1 MKQFF
6 IVFLSVF
13 LISFSGQAQENV
25 KHTVAKGETIT
36 QIAQKYNVTPL
47 DIYTLNPD
55 ARNGVQEKTVLIIP
69 SKNKV
74 VKVSQK
80 ETKQV
85 VAGTSKDG
93 KSHIVQAKETP
104 YGLAKQ
110 YGITLAD
117 LENANPEIK
126 GVGLKIGQTL
136 AIPPS
141 KNGNAPAPKE
151 LTKKEERKAEREE
164 KKIEKEAKKESKKEE
179 KVEVKSAADNNILY
193 EVVPKDTKYSISK
206 RYGISIEDLEKTNP
220 SIKTDSLKIGQKLVI
235 KADVIKTG
243 TIAKVESKEIAKKES
258 SKQEL
263 PKQETT
269 NGDYTTYQVKPKET
283 LYSLSRQFGLSQ
295 NGLIAL
301 NPELENGVREGMT
314 LKVPKT
320 VPIALA
326 NDKNFTDLT
335 KSLSK
340 KDRKQLVLLLPFNVS
355 KITNDTTSNIQSRL
369 KKDNFL
375 NMTLDFYSGALVAI
389 DSAKTLGLNID
400 VKIFDSQ
407 ENKTSSAISSSFVES
422 NLLKADVVVG
432 PFYQA
437 HAEKTAQFLNKENIP
452 VISPLSKDNSMVYS
466 NLYQTMPTSE
476 NLKGAMFDYLNQKS
490 ANIIAIVDPK
500 KGSIKKYILNNH
512 QNVKMADY
520 TLESMK
526 SLLIKDRMNYVIM
539 ETENTFM
546 IKNITTA
553 LVAAKANYQ
562 IQLVILEPNDKLES
576 DEISIS
582 SLAKLN
588 LLYASVT
595 RENETPEAAIFSKVY
610 KKKNNIFP
618 NQYATRGF
626 DVTFDAMLR
635 LSQEKSFEETIFDN
649 ATEQVENKFNYT
661 KNPAGGYS
669 NRGVYILYYD
679 EDLSVKEA
687 K

>member
-1 MKQFF
+1 MKQYF

-25 KHTVAKGETIT
+25 KHIVAKGETIT

-55 ARNGVQEKTVLIIP
+55 ARNGVKEKTVLLIP
-69 SKNKV
+69 SKNKI
-74 VKVSQK
+74 VKITNK
-80 ETKQV
+80 ETKPNV
-85 VAGTSKDG
+85 VISKET
-93 KSHIVQAKETP
+93 KSHVVQPKETP
-104 YGLAKQ
+104 YGLSKQ

-126 GVGLKIGQTL
+126 EVGLKIGQTL
-136 AIPPS
+136 VIPGS
-141 KNGNAPAPKE
+141 KNGKVEAPKE
-151 LTKKEERKAEREE
+151 VTKKEERKAEREE
-164 KKIEKEAKKESKKEE
+164 KKAEKEAKKEGKAEIKTAETN
-179 KVEVKSAADNNILY
+179 VVY

-206 RYGISIEDLEKTNP
+206 RYGISIEELEKTNP

-235 KADVIKTG
+235 KSSTTKADPVQ
-243 TIAKVESKEIAKKES
+243 
-258 SKQEL
+258 KQETAKET
-263 PKQETT
+263 PKQETP
-269 NGDYTTYQVKPKET
+269 NGDYTTYLVKPKET

-295 NGLIAL
+295 NGLVAL
-301 NPELENGVREGMT
+301 NPELETGVREGMT

-320 VPIALA
+320 VAIASSS
-326 NDKNFTDLT
+326 DKNFTDLT
-335 KSLSK
+335 KSISK
-340 KDRKQLVLLLPFNVS
+340 KDRKELVLLLPFNVS
-355 KITNDTTSNIQSRL
+355 KITNDTTSNIQTRL

-407 ENKTSSAISSSFVES
+407 ENKASSAISSAFVES
-422 NLLKADVVVG
+422 NLSKADVVVG
-432 PFYQA
+432 PFYQS
-437 HAEKTAQFLNKENIP
+437 HAEKTAQFLNQKNIP

-476 NLKGAMFDYLNQKS
+476 TLKGAMFDYLNQKN
-490 ANIIAIVDPK
+490 ANLIAIVDPK
-500 KGSIKKYILNNH
+500 KGSIKKYISNNH
-512 QNVKMADY
+512 PNVKMADY
-520 TLESMK
+520 TVESMK
-526 SLLIKDRMNYVIM
+526 GLLAKDRMNYVIM

-546 IKNITTA
+546 IKNIITA
-553 LVAAKANYQ
+553 LVSAKASYQ
-562 IQLVILEPNDKLES
+562 VQLVILEPNDKLES

-582 SLAKLN
+582 NLAKLN

-679 EDLSVKEA
+679 ESLSVKEA

>member
-1 MKQFF
+1 MKQYF

-13 LISFSGQAQENV
+13 LIFFSGQAQENV

-36 QIAQKYNVTPL
+36 QIAQKYSVTPL

-74 VKVSQK
+74 VKVPVK
-80 ETKQV
+80 EVKP
-85 VAGTSKDG
+85 ATSVSKTA
-93 KSHIVQAKETP
+93 KTHLVQAKETP
-104 YGLAKQ
+104 YGLSKQ

-136 AIPPS
+136 VIPAS
-141 KNGNAPAPKE
+141 KNGLKETPKEEVKE
-151 LTKKEERKAEREE
+151 LTKKEERKAEKEE
-164 KKIEKEAKKESKKEE
+164 KRAEKEAKKEAKKEE
-179 KVEVKSAADNNILY
+179 KSEVKSADASVIY

-220 SIKTDSLKIGQKLVI
+220 SIKSDSLKIGQKLVI
-235 KADVIKTG
+235 KANPTKTE
-243 TIAKVESKEIAKKES
+243 VV
-258 SKQEL
+258 Q
-263 PKQETT
+263 KQETVKEAPKLEAP

-314 LKVPKT
+314 LKVPKI
-320 VPIALA
+320 VSIASTS
-326 NDKNFTDLT
+326 DKNFTDLT
-335 KSLSK
+335 KSISK
-340 KDRKQLVLLLPFNVS
+340 KDRKELVLLLPFNVS
-355 KITNDTTSNIQSRL
+355 KITSDTTSNIQSRL

-407 ENKTSSAISSSFVES
+407 ENKTSSAISSSFVDS
-422 NLLKADVVVG
+422 NLAKADVVVG
-432 PFYQA
+432 PFYQT
-437 HAEKTAQFLNKENIP
+437 HAEKTAQFLNQRNIP

-466 NLYQTMPTSE
+466 NLYQTMPTSD
-476 NLKGAMFDYLNQKS
+476 NLKGAMFDYLNQKN
-490 ANIIAIVDPK
+490 ANLIAIVDPK
-500 KGSIKKYILNNH
+500 KGSIKKYISSNH
-512 QNVKMADY
+512 PNVKMADY
-520 TLESMK
+520 TVESMK
-526 SLLIKDRMNYVIM
+526 GLLAKDRMNYVIM

-546 IKNITTA
+546 IKNIITA
-553 LVAAKANYQ
+553 LVAAKATYQ
-562 IQLVILEPNDKLES
+562 LQLVILEPNDKLES
-576 DEISIS
+576 DEIAIS

-679 EDLSVKEA
+679 ESLSVKEA
-687 K
+687 Q

>member
-1 MKQFF
+1 MKHSF

-13 LISFSGQAQENV
+13 LLSFSGQAQENL

-55 ARNGVQEKTVLIIP
+55 ARTGISEKTVLLIP
-69 SKNKV
+69 SKNKSG
-74 VKVSQK
+74 KVPNK
-80 ETKQV
+80 ETKPVQT
-85 VAGTSKDG
+85 AASKEA
-93 KSHIVQAKETP
+93 KTHIVQAKETP

-117 LENANPEIK
+117 LEKANPEIK
-126 GVGLKIGQTL
+126 NGLQIGQTL
-136 AIPPS
+136 TIPGS
-141 KNGNAPAPKE
+141 KTAREEAPKE
-151 LTKKEERKAEREE
+151 LTKKEERKAEKEE
-164 KKIEKEAKKESKKEE
+164 KKAEKEAKKEAKKEE
-179 KVEVKSAADNNILY
+179 KSEPKVTEGSVLY

-206 RYGISIEDLEKTNP
+206 RYGISIAELEKANP
-220 SIKTDSLKIGQKLVI
+220 SIVTDSLRIGQKLII
-235 KADVIKTG
+235 KG
-243 TIAKVESKEIAKKES
+243 NSAKAEMPKHQEVVKES
-258 SKQEL
+258 TKQES
-263 PKQETT
+263 PKPATQ
-269 NGDYTTYQVKPKET
+269 NGEYASYVVKPKET

-301 NPELENGVREGMT
+301 NPELETGVRDGMT
-314 LKVPKT
+314 LRVPKT
-320 VPIALA
+320 VPIAAA

-335 KSLSK
+335 KSIYK
-340 KDRKQLVLLLPFNVS
+340 KDRKELVLLLPFNVS
-355 KITNDTTSNIQSRL
+355 KVISDTTSNIQSRL

-389 DSAKTLGLNID
+389 DSAKTLGLNIN
-400 VKIFDSQ
+400 VTILDSQ
-407 ENKTSSAISSSFVES
+407 ENKTSSIISSSFADS
-422 NLLKADVVVG
+422 NLAKADVVVG
-432 PFYQA
+432 PFYQS
-437 HAEKTAQFLNKENIP
+437 HAEKTAQLLNAKNIP

-466 NLYQTMPTSE
+466 NLYQTMPTAES
-476 NLKGAMFDYLNQKS
+476 LKGAMFDYLNQKN
-490 ANIIAIVDPK
+490 ANLIAIVDPK
-500 KGSIKKYILNNH
+500 KGSIKKYISSNH
-512 QNVKMADY
+512 PNVKMADY
-520 TLESMK
+520 TVESMK
-526 SLLIKDRMNYVIM
+526 GLLMKDRMNYVIM

-546 IKNITTA
+546 IKNIITA
-553 LVAAKANYQ
+553 LVAAKATHQ
-562 IQLVILEPNDKLES
+562 LQLVILEPNDKLES

-595 RENETPEAAIFSKVY
+595 RENETPEAAIFAKVY

-618 NQYATRGF
+618 SQYATRGF

-669 NRGVYILYYD
+669 NRGVYILNYD

>member
-1 MKQFF
+1 MKQYF

-55 ARNGVQEKTVLIIP
+55 ARNGVKEKTVLIIP

-74 VKVSQK
+74 VKVLNK
-80 ETKQV
+80 EVKP
-85 VAGTSKDG
+85 VAAATSKNG
-93 KSHIVQAKETP
+93 KTHIVQAKETP

-110 YGITLAD
+110 YGITVAD
-117 LENANPEIK
+117 LEKANPEIK
-126 GVGLKIGQTL
+126 NGLKMGQSL
-136 AIPPS
+136 VIPAS
-141 KNGNAPAPKE
+141 KTGEKVIPKE
-151 LTKKEERKAEREE
+151 LTKKEERKAEKEE
-164 KKIEKEAKKESKKEE
+164 KKAEKEAKKEAKKEAGKEE
-179 KVEVKSAADNNILY
+179 KAEVKTAGSNIIY

-206 RYGISIEDLEKTNP
+206 RYKISIEDLEKTNP

-235 KADVIKTG
+235 KANSENLEV
-243 TIAKVESKEIAKKES
+243 VQ
-258 SKQEL
+258 KQETTKET
-263 PKQETT
+263 PKQETP
-269 NGDYTTYQVKPKET
+269 NGEYVSYQVKPKET

-295 NGLIAL
+295 NGLIAI
-301 NPELENGVREGMT
+301 NPELESGVREGMT

-320 VPIALA
+320 VPIAA
-326 NDKNFTDLT
+326 TNDKNFTDLT
-335 KSLSK
+335 KSISK
-340 KDRKQLVLLLPFNVS
+340 KDRKELVLLLPFNVT
-355 KITNDTTSNIQSRL
+355 KVTNDTTSNIQSRL

-407 ENKTSSAISSSFVES
+407 ENKTSSAISSSFADT
-422 NLLKADVVVG
+422 NLMKADVVVG

-437 HAEKTAQFLNKENIP
+437 HAEKTAQLLNKNNIP

-466 NLYQTMPTSE
+466 NLYQTMPTTD

-490 ANIIAIVDPK
+490 ANLIAIVDPK
-500 KGSIKKYILNNH
+500 KGSIKKYISSNH
-512 QNVKMADY
+512 PNVKMADY
-520 TLESMK
+520 TVESMK
-526 SLLIKDRMNYVIM
+526 NLFVKDRMNYVIM

-546 IKNITTA
+546 IKNIITA

-576 DEISIS
+576 DEIAIS

-595 RENETPEAAIFSKVY
+595 RENETPEATIFSKVY

-626 DVTFDAMLR
+626 DVTFDAILR

-649 ATEQVENKFNYT
+649 ATEQVENKFNYV

-679 EDLSVKEA
+679 EDLTVKEA

>member
-6 IVFLSVF
+6 IVFLF
-13 LISFSGQAQENV
+13 LISIFGQAQENV

-55 ARNGVQEKTVLIIP
+55 ARNGVKEKTVLLIP
-69 SKNKV
+69 SKNKS
-74 VKVSQK
+74 VKAPVKEAKPEQVLVSK
-80 ETKQV
+80 EAKTHV
-85 VAGTSKDG
+85 
-93 KSHIVQAKETP
+93 VQAKETP
-104 YGLAKQ
+104 YGLSRQ

-136 AIPPS
+136 KIPGS
-141 KNGNAPAPKE
+141 KSAPKEAPKE

-164 KKIEKEAKKESKKEE
+164 KKAEKEAKKEAKKEE
-179 KVEVKSAADNNILY
+179 KVEVKTSEVVY

-206 RYGISIEDLEKTNP
+206 RYGISIEELEKTNP

-235 KADVIKTG
+235 KTDV
-243 TIAKVESKEIAKKES
+243 SKIEVSQKQEIAKET
-258 SKQEL
+258 
-263 PKQETT
+263 PKQETPS
-269 NGDYTTYQVKPKET
+269 GEYASYQVKPKET

-314 LKVPKT
+314 LRVPKT
-320 VPIALA
+320 VPIAA
-326 NDKNFTDLT
+326 TNDKNFTDLT
-335 KSLSK
+335 KSIYK
-340 KDRKQLVLLLPFNVS
+340 KDRKELVLLLPFNVS
-355 KITNDTTSNIQSRL
+355 KVTSDTTSNIQSRL

-407 ENKTSSAISSSFVES
+407 ENKSSSAISASFADS
-422 NLLKADVVVG
+422 NLSKADVVVG
-432 PFYQA
+432 PFYQS
-437 HAEKTAQFLNKENIP
+437 HAEKTAQLLSKNNIP

-466 NLYQTMPTSE
+466 NLYQTMPTTD
-476 NLKGAMFDYLNQKS
+476 NLKGAMFDYLNQK
-490 ANIIAIVDPK
+490 NGNLIAIVDPK
-500 KGSIKKYILNNH
+500 KGSIKKYISSNH
-512 QNVKMADY
+512 PNVKMADY
-520 TLESMK
+520 TVESLK
-526 SLLIKDRMNYVIM
+526 SLLSKDRKNYVIM

-546 IKNITTA
+546 VKSIITA
-553 LVAAKANYQ
+553 LIAAKANYQ
-562 IQLVILEPNDKLES
+562 VQLVILEPNDKLES
-576 DEISIS
+576 DEILIS

-618 NQYATRGF
+618 SQYATRGF

-669 NRGVYILYYD
+669 NRGVYILNYD

>member
-1 MKQFF
+1 MKQYF

-25 KHTVAKGETIT
+25 KHIVAKGETIT

-55 ARNGVQEKTVLIIP
+55 ARNGVKEKTVLLIP
-69 SKNKV
+69 SKNKI
-74 VKVSQK
+74 VKIPNK
-80 ETKQV
+80 ETKSTV
-85 VAGTSKDG
+85 VATRET
-93 KSHIVQAKETP
+93 KSHVVLPKETP

-126 GVGLKIGQTL
+126 EVGLKIGQTL
-136 AIPPS
+136 VIPGS
-141 KNGNAPAPKE
+141 KNGKVEAPKE
-151 LTKKEERKAEREE
+151 VTKKEERKAEREE
-164 KKIEKEAKKESKKEE
+164 KKAEKEAKKEDKA
-179 KVEVKSAADNNILY
+179 EVKTAETNLVY

-206 RYGISIEDLEKTNP
+206 RYGISIEELEKTNP

-235 KADVIKTG
+235 KSSTAKADPVQ
-243 TIAKVESKEIAKKES
+243 
-258 SKQEL
+258 KQETAKET
-263 PKQETT
+263 PKQETP
-269 NGDYTTYQVKPKET
+269 NGDYTTYLVKPKET

-295 NGLIAL
+295 NGLVAL
-301 NPELENGVREGMT
+301 NPELETGVREGMT

-320 VPIALA
+320 VAIASSS
-326 NDKNFTDLT
+326 DKNFTDLT
-335 KSLSK
+335 KSISK
-340 KDRKQLVLLLPFNVS
+340 KDRKELVLLLPFNVS
-355 KITNDTTSNIQSRL
+355 KITNDTTSNIQTRL

-407 ENKTSSAISSSFVES
+407 ENKASSAISSAFVES
-422 NLLKADVVVG
+422 NLSKADVVVG
-432 PFYQA
+432 PFYQS
-437 HAEKTAQFLNKENIP
+437 HAEKTAQFLNQRNIP

-476 NLKGAMFDYLNQKS
+476 TLKGAMFDYLNQKN
-490 ANIIAIVDPK
+490 ANLIAIVDPK
-500 KGSIKKYILNNH
+500 KGSIKKYISSNH
-512 QNVKMADY
+512 PNVKMADY
-520 TLESMK
+520 TVESMK
-526 SLLIKDRMNYVIM
+526 GLLAKDRMNYVIM

-546 IKNITTA
+546 IKNIITA
-553 LVAAKANYQ
+553 LVSAKASYQ
-562 IQLVILEPNDKLES
+562 VQLVILEPNDKLES

-582 SLAKLN
+582 NLAKLN

-679 EDLSVKEA
+679 ESLSVKEA

>member
-55 ARNGVQEKTVLIIP
+55 ARNGVKEKTVLLIP
-69 SKNKV
+69 SKNKA
-74 VKVSQK
+74 VKLPNK
-80 ETKQV
+80 ETKPAA
-85 VAGTSKDG
+85 VASKTA
-93 KSHIVQAKETP
+93 KSHLVQAKETP
-104 YGLAKQ
+104 YGLSKQ

-126 GVGLKIGQTL
+126 GVGLKTGQTL
-136 AIPPS
+136 VIPAS
-141 KNGNAPAPKE
+141 KNGGKETPKEEPKE

-164 KKIEKEAKKESKKEE
+164 KRAEKEAKKESKKEE
-179 KVEVKSAADNNILY
+179 KLDAKASEVVY

-206 RYGISIEDLEKTNP
+206 KYGISIEELEKTNP
-220 SIKTDSLKIGQKLVI
+220 SIKKDSLKIGQKLFI
-235 KADVIKTG
+235 KANPVKIEV
-243 TIAKVESKEIAKKES
+243 A
-258 SKQEL
+258 Q
-263 PKQETT
+263 KQETVKEAPSQEIS
-269 NGDYTTYQVKPKET
+269 NGEYTVYQVKPKET

-295 NGLIAL
+295 NGIITL

-314 LKVPKT
+314 LKVPKI
-320 VPIALA
+320 VPIAQT

-335 KSLSK
+335 KSISK
-340 KDRKQLVLLLPFNVS
+340 KDRKELVLLLPFNVT
-355 KITNDTTSNIQSRL
+355 KVTNDTTATIQSRL

-407 ENKTSSAISSSFVES
+407 ENKSSSAISSSFVDS

-432 PFYQA
+432 PFYQT
-437 HAEKTAQFLNKENIP
+437 HAEKTAQLLSKNNIP

-466 NLYQTMPTSE
+466 NLYQTMPTTD

-490 ANIIAIVDPK
+490 ANLVAIVDPK
-500 KGSIKKYILNNH
+500 KGSIKKYISGNH
-512 QNVKMADY
+512 PNVKMADY
-520 TLESMK
+520 TVESMK
-526 SLLIKDRMNYVIM
+526 GLLVKDRLNYVIM

-546 IKNITTA
+546 IKNIITA
-553 LVAAKANYQ
+553 LVAAKATYQ
-562 IQLVILEPNDKLES
+562 VQLVILEPNDKLES
-576 DEISIS
+576 DEIAIS

-595 RENETPEAAIFSKVY
+595 RENETTEAAIFSKVY

>member
-1 MKQFF
+1 MKQYF

-55 ARNGVQEKTVLIIP
+55 ARNGVQEKTVLIIS

-74 VKVSQK
+74 VKVPNK
-80 ETKQV
+80 EIKP
-85 VAGTSKDG
+85 ATSVSKTA
-93 KSHIVQAKETP
+93 KSHLVQAKETP
-104 YGLAKQ
+104 YGLSKQ

-136 AIPPS
+136 VIPAS
-141 KNGNAPAPKE
+141 KNGSKETPKEEPKE
-151 LTKKEERKAEREE
+151 LTKKEERKAEKEE
-164 KKIEKEAKKESKKEE
+164 KKAEKEAKKEAKKEE
-179 KVEVKSAADNNILY
+179 KSEVKTADASVVY

-206 RYGISIEDLEKTNP
+206 RYGISIEELEKTNP
-220 SIKTDSLKIGQKLVI
+220 SIKSDSLKIGQKLVI
-235 KADVIKTG
+235 KANPVKTE
-243 TIAKVESKEIAKKES
+243 VV
-258 SKQEL
+258 Q
-263 PKQETT
+263 KQETAKET
-269 NGDYTTYQVKPKET
+269 TKQETPNGDYTTYQVKPKET

-295 NGLIAL
+295 NGLITL
-301 NPELENGVREGMT
+301 NPELENGVRDGMT
-314 LKVPKT
+314 LKVPKV
-320 VPIALA
+320 VPIASTT
-326 NDKNFTDLT
+326 DKNFTDLT
-335 KSLSK
+335 KSISK
-340 KDRKQLVLLLPFNVS
+340 KDRKELVLLLPFNVS

-407 ENKTSSAISSSFVES
+407 ENKTSSAISSAFVDS
-422 NLLKADVVVG
+422 NLAKADVVVG
-432 PFYQA
+432 PFYQT
-437 HAEKTAQFLNKENIP
+437 HAEKTAQFLNQRNIP

-466 NLYQTMPTSE
+466 NLYQTMPTSD
-476 NLKGAMFDYLNQKS
+476 NLKGAMFDYLNQKN
-490 ANIIAIVDPK
+490 ANLIAIVDPK
-500 KGSIKKYILNNH
+500 KASIKKYISSNH
-512 QNVKMADY
+512 PNVKMADY
-520 TLESMK
+520 TVESMK
-526 SLLIKDRMNYVIM
+526 GLLSKDRMNYVIM

-546 IKNITTA
+546 IKNIITA
-553 LVAAKANYQ
+553 LVAAKATYQ

-576 DEISIS
+576 DEIAIS

-679 EDLSVKEA
+679 ESLSVKEA
-687 K
+687 Q

>member
-6 IVFLSVF
+6 IVFLF
-13 LISFSGQAQENV
+13 LISIFGQAQENV

-55 ARNGVQEKTVLIIP
+55 ARNGVKEKTVLLIP
-69 SKNKV
+69 SKNKS
-74 VKVSQK
+74 VKAPVKEAKPEQVLVSK
-80 ETKQV
+80 EAKT
-85 VAGTSKDG
+85 
-93 KSHIVQAKETP
+93 HIVQAKETP
-104 YGLAKQ
+104 YGLSRQ

-126 GVGLKIGQTL
+126 DVGLKIGQTL
-136 AIPPS
+136 KIPGS
-141 KNGNAPAPKE
+141 KSAPKEAPKE

-164 KKIEKEAKKESKKEE
+164 KKAEKEAKKEAKKEE
-179 KVEVKSAADNNILY
+179 KVEVKTSEVVY

-206 RYGISIEDLEKTNP
+206 RYGISIEELEKTNP

-235 KADVIKTG
+235 KTDV
-243 TIAKVESKEIAKKES
+243 SKIEVSQKQEIAKET
-258 SKQEL
+258 
-263 PKQETT
+263 PKQETP
-269 NGDYTTYQVKPKET
+269 NGEYASYQVKPKET

-314 LKVPKT
+314 LRVPKT
-320 VPIALA
+320 VPIATT

-335 KSLSK
+335 KSIYK
-340 KDRKQLVLLLPFNVS
+340 KDRKELVLLLPFNVS
-355 KITNDTTSNIQSRL
+355 KVTSDTTSNIQSRL

-407 ENKTSSAISSSFVES
+407 ENKSSSAISASFADS
-422 NLLKADVVVG
+422 NLSKADVVVG
-432 PFYQA
+432 PFYQS
-437 HAEKTAQFLNKENIP
+437 HAEKTAQLLSKNNIP

-466 NLYQTMPTSE
+466 NLYQTMPTTD
-476 NLKGAMFDYLNQKS
+476 NLKGAMFDYLNQK
-490 ANIIAIVDPK
+490 NGNLIAIVDPK
-500 KGSIKKYILNNH
+500 KGSIKKYISSNH
-512 QNVKMADY
+512 PNVKMADY
-520 TLESMK
+520 TVESLK
-526 SLLIKDRMNYVIM
+526 SLLSKDRKNYVIM

-546 IKNITTA
+546 VKSIITA
-553 LVAAKANYQ
+553 LIAAKANYQ
-562 IQLVILEPNDKLES
+562 VQLVILEPNDKLES
-576 DEISIS
+576 DEILIS

-618 NQYATRGF
+618 SQYATRGF

-669 NRGVYILYYD
+669 NRGVYILNYD

>member
-25 KHTVAKGETIT
+25 KHTVGKGETIT

-55 ARNGVQEKTVLIIP
+55 ARNGVKEKTVLLIP
-69 SKNKV
+69 SKNKA
-74 VKVSQK
+74 VKVPNK
-80 ETKQV
+80 ETKPAQV
-85 VAGTSKDG
+85 SVSKEA
-93 KSHIVQAKETP
+93 KTHVVQPKETP
-104 YGLAKQ
+104 YGLSKQ

-117 LENANPEIK
+117 LEKANPEIK
-126 GVGLKIGQTL
+126 EAGLKIGQTL
-136 AIPPS
+136 KIPGS
-141 KNGNAPAPKE
+141 KTVQEEAPKE
-151 LTKKEERKAEREE
+151 LTKKEERKAEKEE
-164 KKIEKEAKKESKKEE
+164 KKAEKEAKKEAKKEE
-179 KVEVKSAADNNILY
+179 KVESKTSEVVY

-206 RYGISIEDLEKTNP
+206 RYGISIEELEKTNP

-235 KADVIKTG
+235 KADVS
-243 TIAKVESKEIAKKES
+243 KVEVVQKQETAKES
-258 SKQEL
+258 
-263 PKQETT
+263 PKQETP
-269 NGDYTTYQVKPKET
+269 NGEYTSYQVKPKET

-295 NGLIAL
+295 NGLVAL
-301 NPELENGVREGMT
+301 NPELETGVREGMT

-320 VPIALA
+320 VSVAAA

-335 KSLSK
+335 KSISK
-340 KDRKQLVLLLPFNVS
+340 KDRKELVLLLPFNVS
-355 KITNDTTSNIQSRL
+355 KVTSDTTATIQSRL

-407 ENKTSSAISSSFVES
+407 ENKTSSAISSSFVDA

-432 PFYQA
+432 PFYQT
-437 HAEKTAQFLNKENIP
+437 HAEKTAQLLSKNNIP

-466 NLYQTMPTSE
+466 NLYQTMPTTD

-490 ANIIAIVDPK
+490 ANLIAIVDPK
-500 KGSIKKYILNNH
+500 KGSIKKYISGNH
-512 QNVKMADY
+512 PNVKMADY
-520 TLESMK
+520 TVESMK
-526 SLLIKDRMNYVIM
+526 GLLVKDRMNFVIM

-546 IKNITTA
+546 IKNIITA

-562 IQLVILEPNDKLES
+562 VQLVILEPNDKLES
-576 DEISIS
+576 DEILIS

-687 K
+687 R